1 MSQAEIVGLLLTVA
15 LMALAA
21 GALVAGVAYRIA
33 AHNARQ
39 RVDLTEAYVQWLAA
53 RRTLTR
59 VTLSFVAAFRAL
71 ASTDR
76 TSSNRSLRQEE
87 SQRARADWSLAMR
100 SLEDAHTRLC
110 VCDEDDSIARRLQ
123 QFAVIT
129 PEQIR
134 NAINGDAEVRGRFAA
149 ELADT
154 DRRAMAFVRIQLHG
168 RRVRHGSLG
177 KVSERVAAWA
187 GFVGRSRNRRS

>member
-21 GALVAGVAYRIA
+21 GALVASVAYRFA
-33 AHNARQ
+33 VRDARQ

-71 ASTDR
+71 AVTDR
-76 TSSNRSLRQEE
+76 ASLNRSLREEE
-87 SQRARADWSLAMR
+87 SQRARADWSSAMR
-100 SLEDAHTRLC
+100 SLEEAHTRLC
-110 VCDEDDSIARRLQ
+110 VCDEDDGMAQRLTR
-123 QFAVIT
+123 FAVVT

-134 NAINGDAEVRGRFAA
+134 KAISGDADIRERMAG
-149 ELADT
+149 ELADA
-154 DRRAMAFVRIQLHG
+154 DRRAMAFVRIQLH
-168 RRVRHGSLG
+168 RRRARHGMVRMTLDRIG
-177 KVSERVAAWA
+177 VWA
-187 GFVGRSRNRRS
+187 GSVGRS